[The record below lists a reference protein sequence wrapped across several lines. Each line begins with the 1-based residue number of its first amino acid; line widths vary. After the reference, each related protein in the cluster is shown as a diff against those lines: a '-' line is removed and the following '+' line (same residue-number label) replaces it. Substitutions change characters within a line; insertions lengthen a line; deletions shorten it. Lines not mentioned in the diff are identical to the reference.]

1 MFQHILLPTDGSAS
15 SLAAARA
22 CVSFAAQV
30 GARLTVVHVVAPVHL
45 FTYEPLITDEVLET
59 YGRKRDARARAFLEP
74 VVQLAHDAKVAVSAM
89 LAEADEPYEG
99 LLNAAREHGCDLVM
113 MASHGRKGVR
123 GLLLG
128 SQTQKLL
135 THSAIPVLVYRGGA

>member
-1 MFQHILLPTDGSAS
+1 M
-15 SLAAARA
+15 
-22 CVSFAAQV
+22 
-30 GARLTVVHVVAPVHL
+30 LT
-45 FTYEPLITDEVLET
+45 
-59 YGRKRDARARAFLEP
+59 
-74 VVQLAHDAKVAVSAM
+74 
-89 LAEADEPYEG
+89 EADEPYEG